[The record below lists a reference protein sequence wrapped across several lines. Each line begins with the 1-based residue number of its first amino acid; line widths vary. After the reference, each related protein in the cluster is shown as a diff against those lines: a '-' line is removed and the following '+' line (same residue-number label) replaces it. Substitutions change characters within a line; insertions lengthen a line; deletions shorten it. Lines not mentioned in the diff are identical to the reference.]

1 MQSCG
6 NHRACLPAYHYQTQP
21 FAAHSVCLHT
31 GVDVGSNMHV
41 CRRSKAA
48 LLETDV
54 PKLEK
59 LIRKGKNV
67 TKTVIDD
74 RMAKVCSLLS
84 HQHRTFPGVTGP
96 P

>member
-1 MQSCG
+1 MAFG
-6 NHRACLPAYHYQTQP
+6 
-21 FAAHSVCLHT
+21 
-31 GVDVGSNMHV
+31 

-74 RMAKVCSLLS
+74 RMAKVHNTPML
-84 HQHRTFPGVTGP
+84 QAQDAVTALP
-96 P
+96 

>member
-1 MQSCG
+1 
-6 NHRACLPAYHYQTQP
+6 
-21 FAAHSVCLHT
+21 
-31 GVDVGSNMHV
+31 MHV

-74 RMAKVCSLLS
+74 RMAKVCTLRSDLHLN
-84 HQHRTFPGVTGP
+84 FPGMTGLQ
-96 P
+96 